1 MLVVDDTVD
10 SGMSM
15 QKIKEEL
22 KPVSD
27 KFNLCF
33 MAVYVANEKS
43 AEFVDVYIKQL
54 SQPRVFQWNYM
65 YHNITA
71 NACYDMDG
79 VLCVDPTDEENDDG
93 EKYLQF
99 IKNAKPLYLP
109 NREIGYI
116 VTSRLEKYR
125 KETEQW
131 LEKHG
136 VRYKKLYMLDCTAEE
151 RRKYRLHA
159 KYKAKIYGQ
168 IKDSGLFIESDAEQ
182 AMEIAQLTG
191 KRCIC
196 CTNDSMYEIKK

>member
-1 MLVVDDTVD
+1 M
-10 SGMSM
+10 
-15 QKIKEEL
+15 
-22 KPVSD
+22 
-27 KFNLCF
+27 F
-33 MAVYVANEKS
+33 
-43 AEFVDVYIKQL
+43 
-54 SQPRVFQWNYM
+54 
-65 YHNITA
+65 
-71 NACYDMDG
+71 
-79 VLCVDPTDEENDDG
+79 NDDG

-116 VTSRLEKYR
+116 VTSRLEEYR

-151 RRKYRLHA
+151 RRKYMLQA

-168 IKDSGLFIESDAEQ
+168 IKDSGLFIESNAEQ